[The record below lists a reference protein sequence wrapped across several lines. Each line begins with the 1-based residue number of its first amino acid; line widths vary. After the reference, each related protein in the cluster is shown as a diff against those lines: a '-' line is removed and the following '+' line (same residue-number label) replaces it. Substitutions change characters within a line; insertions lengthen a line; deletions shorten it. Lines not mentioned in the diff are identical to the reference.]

1 MAPGR
6 IPRARLQ
13 PPDPW
18 GLEWPVTSELASS
31 EALPH
36 RVAVPRSRP
45 SPVPPVVQP
54 GVRVL
59 FVGINPC
66 PTSARVGHHFANP
79 RNTFWRLLHESGFTP
94 RQVAPAEELELVALG
109 LGLTNIV
116 PRSSPSAAALDR
128 DDLARGRARLERLVR
143 RVRPA
148 ALVFVGVT
156 AYRAFAGK
164 RSGAVECGERPEGFG
179 GARLFVLPNPSGR
192 NAHFTYA
199 GMLERY
205 RAARRA
211 LEDSGVLAAA

>member
-1 MAPGR
+1 M
-6 IPRARLQ
+6 
-13 PPDPW
+13 
-18 GLEWPVTSELASS
+18 
-31 EALPH
+31 
-36 RVAVPRSRP
+36 PRSSP

-66 PTSARVGHHFANP
+66 PTSARVAHHFANP
-79 RNTFWRLLHESGFTP
+79 RNAFWRLLHESCFTP
-94 RQVAPAEELELVALG
+94 RQLAPAEELELHALG
-109 LGLTNIV
+109 LGLTNLV
-116 PRSSPSAAALDR
+116 PRSTASAAALRADE
-128 DDLARGRARLERLVR
+128 LARGRARLARLVR

-164 RSGAVECGERPEGFG
+164 RSGPVECGERPEDFG

-199 GMLERY
+199 EMLEKY

-211 LEDSGVLAAA
+211 LEESGVLAAA